1 MTAPTPQ
8 IKRPVNKE
16 GRQYRKSQAT
26 KQLILET
33 AVSCF
38 VEYGYHQTTALK
50 IAELSGLSR
59 GAMRHHFVSKIDI
72 TRAAID
78 YLYEKRLQA
87 FREAVTGIP
96 ANADRIIFAV
106 EAFWAQV
113 NHPRYMA
120 FFELSVASRTD
131 PQLAEVLRPAEEAFN
146 KTYMEMAAELFPEWS
161 EHPDTLRLALN
172 LARYLLEGMAVDL
185 VARESVEA
193 QDVLHLLERQ
203 LRDLRDRPHL
213 RG

>member
-1 MTAPTPQ
+1 MTAPPQ
-8 IKRPVNKE
+8 EMKRPVNKD

-26 KQLILET
+26 KMLILET
-33 AVSCF
+33 AVNCF
-38 VEYGYHQTTALK
+38 VKYGYHQTTALK
-50 IAELSGLSR
+50 IAEVSGLSR

-87 FREAVTGIP
+87 FREAVTSIP
-96 ANADRIIFAV
+96 ADVDRIVFAV
-106 EAFWAQV
+106 EAFWSQV
-113 NHPRYMA
+113 NHPLYMA

-131 PQLAEVLRPAEEAFN
+131 SELAQVLRPAEETFN
-146 KTYMEMAAELFPEWS
+146 RTYMEMAAELFPEWS
-161 EHPDTLRLALN
+161 QRPDTLRVALN

-193 QDVLHLLERQ
+193 QGVLHLLERL
-203 LRDLRDRPHL
+203 LRDLRDRPDL